1 MAEED
6 AAGGDAKDRGGLGK
20 AAQAATGKNT
30 GGGQLGKDDLIAQH
44 PAMMVP
50 HRSQEVMSKEGGQG
64 DTAAENTGAQT
75 GDSNA
80 QDTPVTDN
88 AASQN
93 AKTDASGGPE
103 VLKTDAPN
111 DDRVARITAHLNAS
125 NIDQKGDVAD
135 DDSLDE
141 FKPHILHSKHDPVPI
156 AMVNRRPK
164 GSEFHF
170 SFVFLGSDN

>member
-88 AASQN
+88 TTGQN
-93 AKTDASGGPE
+93 EKTDASGGPE
-103 VLKTDAPN
+103 VPEDGRA
-111 DDRVARITAHLNAS
+111 
-125 NIDQKGDVAD
+125 Q
-135 DDSLDE
+135 
-141 FKPHILHSKHDPVPI
+141 
-156 AMVNRRPK
+156 RRPRRTYHSTPQRVEYRPE
-164 GSEFHF
+164 GATSRTMIPWTSLNPTFCIPNTIPF
-170 SFVFLGSDN
+170 RLRW

>member
-1 MAEED
+1 
-6 AAGGDAKDRGGLGK
+6 
-20 AAQAATGKNT
+20 
-30 GGGQLGKDDLIAQH
+30 
-44 PAMMVP
+44 
-50 HRSQEVMSKEGGQG
+50 MSKEGGQG